1 MEFGDLCVAMIFND
15 KPDMTNPLG
24 IPDEDF
30 IRGDAPMTKSEVR
43 TLSVAKLK
51 LSSDSIVY
59 DVGAGTGSVSIE
71 MALVAVDG
79 CVYSIEKED
88 AAADLIEQNKLR
100 FKTPNVNVV
109 RGLAPEALKDLPLPT
124 HAFIGGSSGNLKQ
137 IVQCL
142 LSKNP
147 DIRIVINS
155 VTIETMNETL
165 EVIKELNLVEE
176 EFTNITV
183 AKARRLGRYHLMTG
197 QNPVYI
203 AVVRGR

>member
-1 MEFGDLCVAMIFND
+1 M
-15 KPDMTNPLG
+15 
-24 IPDEDF
+24 
-30 IRGDAPMTKSEVR
+30 
-43 TLSVAKLK
+43 
-51 LSSDSIVY
+51 
-59 DVGAGTGSVSIE
+59 
-71 MALVAVDG
+71 
-79 CVYSIEKED
+79 
-88 AAADLIEQNKLR
+88 
-100 FKTPNVNVV
+100 NVV

-176 EFTNITV
+176 EFANITV

-203 AVVRGR
+203 AVVKGR

>member
-1 MEFGDLCVAMIFND
+1 M
-15 KPDMTNPLG
+15 
-24 IPDEDF
+24 
-30 IRGDAPMTKSEVR
+30 R
-43 TLSVAKLK
+43 
-51 LSSDSIVY
+51 SS
-59 DVGAGTGSVSIE
+59 
-71 MALVAVDG
+71 
-79 CVYSIEKED
+79 
-88 AAADLIEQNKLR
+88 AAAPPR
-100 FKTPNVNVV
+100 SRRP
-109 RGLAPEALKDLPLPT
+109 
-124 HAFIGGSSGNLKQ
+124 GSSGNLKQ

-176 EFTNITV
+176 EFANITV